1 MPSTAHVMP
10 RIHQSLPASS
20 FDSSIRASAQA
31 THLLTALTTPVIF
44 ALAIPLALL
53 DLFVTAYQRVC
64 FPVYGIERVRRARY
78 FTLDR
83 HRLPYLSAL
92 EKVNCTYCSY
102 ANGVL
107 AYAREVTARTES
119 YWCPIK
125 HARPVCVTLMGATT
139 RSRSTATA
147 QAIVAR
153 GGRCV
158 EGCRG
163 GGHATDPV
171 VPAVGARCRPS
182 AGFLVA
188 WNLASSCRIRA
199 GSRTVH
205 CSRFRVHCSQ
215 VRGSTSSEHG
225 TMNSEL
231 LNREHPRQIL
241 AK

>member
-1 MPSTAHVMP
+1 MP

-31 THLLTALTTPVIF
+31 THLLTALTTPAIF

-125 HARPVCVTLMGATT
+125 HARPVRDPHGRYHTFAEYGDGAGYRRQGRALRRRLSGR
-139 RSRSTATA
+139 RS
-147 QAIVAR
+147 
-153 GGRCV
+153 C
-158 EGCRG
+158 
-163 GGHATDPV
+163 D
-171 VPAVGARCRPS
+171 
-182 AGFLVA
+182 
-188 WNLASSCRIRA
+188 
-199 GSRTVH
+199 
-205 CSRFRVHCSQ
+205 
-215 VRGSTSSEHG
+215 
-225 TMNSEL
+225 
-231 LNREHPRQIL
+231 
-241 AK
+241 